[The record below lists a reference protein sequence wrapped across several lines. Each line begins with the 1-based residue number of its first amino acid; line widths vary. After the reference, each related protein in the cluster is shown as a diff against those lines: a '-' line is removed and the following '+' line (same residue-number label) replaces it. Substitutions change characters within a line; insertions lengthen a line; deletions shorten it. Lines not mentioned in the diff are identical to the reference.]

1 MRKGKANCAV
11 TDDWGWSLLHEVRRI
26 NMLTLMCMRRM
37 QIMVTMDDNEVNL
50 EDVVDDG
57 DDPPHDSDAGDAQAG
72 AADCLGAIQLVER
85 ECRGL
90 VNSRDHLGRWERVK
104 PK

>member
-1 MRKGKANCAV
+1 
-11 TDDWGWSLLHEVRRI
+11 
-26 NMLTLMCMRRM
+26 MLTLMCMRRI
-37 QIMVTMDDNEVNL
+37 QTMVTIDDNEENL
-50 EDVVDDG
+50 EDVV

-90 VNSRDHLGRWERVK
+90 VNSRDHLGRWEK
-104 PK
+104 SP

>member
-1 MRKGKANCAV
+1 
-11 TDDWGWSLLHEVRRI
+11 
-26 NMLTLMCMRRM
+26 MLTLVYMRM
-37 QIMVTMDDNEVNL
+37 IQIMVTMDDNEVNL

-57 DDPPHDSDAGDAQAG
+57 DGPPHDGDAGDAQAG

-90 VNSRDHLGRWERVK
+90 VNSRDNLGRWERVK
-104 PK
+104 RRHS